1 MKGQQGF
8 SILEVMVA
16 TAIAGVLVAIF
27 VYGTYHSGFYRE
39 YVLSMQANQLV
50 AALNSTRQRAMA
62 SAFTEKATYRPTDNA
77 CTLRITNS
85 WGDVPS
91 GSTHQEWTFTG
102 QSPNPPGFRDGD
114 YVSFSGLNAPASPC
128 PSGAGGPDMSVMN
141 GGIFQIHKVQ
151 STTGTQVDPP
161 LASPNPYPDYSVET
175 LPVAGAPPTKGYYQI
190 AFNVTYYCASC
201 TATSRDSCTY
211 AGGAPNV
218 VSPDAATAV
227 VSPAFAKNQ
236 TRASQLIIRRNSVI
250 LPLQAARQALDPTD
264 GIFYGDVYYCYDDR
278 PQNDSSV
285 PPSPTVMITEL
296 NDIKNYDAQNLST
309 GVPLMDDISVFYTAQ
324 GLPVNGT
331 GYLFSI
337 TYTRFPN
344 VTGSSGLLQRTASM
358 MSRQKVVTVNALG
371 KASLGQTY

>member
-1 MKGQQGF
+1 
-8 SILEVMVA
+8 
-16 TAIAGVLVAIF
+16 
-27 VYGTYHSGFYRE
+27 
-39 YVLSMQANQLV
+39 
-50 AALNSTRQRAMA
+50 
-62 SAFTEKATYRPTDNA
+62 
-77 CTLRITNS
+77 
-85 WGDVPS
+85 
-91 GSTHQEWTFTG
+91 
-102 QSPNPPGFRDGD
+102 
-114 YVSFSGLNAPASPC
+114 
-128 PSGAGGPDMSVMN
+128 MSVMN

-151 STTGTQVDPP
+151 TTTGTQVDPP

-264 GIFYGDVYYCYDDR
+264 GRFYGDVYYCYDDR

-296 NDIKNYDAQNLST
+296 NDIKNYDSAEPVHRGPADGRHFGFLHRAGAT
-309 GVPLMDDISVFYTAQ
+309 GQWNRIPVFDYIYS
-324 GLPVNGT
+324 LPECD
-331 GYLFSI
+331 
-337 TYTRFPN
+337 R
-344 VTGSSGLLQRTASM
+344 
-358 MSRQKVVTVNALG
+358 
-371 KASLGQTY
+371 